1 MTNLERLKLELAH
14 KSYFS
19 DEEYTVFMEEQGLYA
34 TDEYKKETNQSA
46 LLRTVIAVLET
57 LSNDINYY
65 RTVES
70 EFVTNT
76 QAYTHLKNR
85 IDELYENCPYSRLH
99 TNCKPNYQYILH
111 IRGVNTWTIY
121 SQYLMIH

>member
-19 DEEYTVFMEEQGLYA
+19 DEEYTALMEEQGLSA
-34 TDEYKKETNQSA
+34 NEKYKKETNQSA
-46 LLRTVIAVLET
+46 LLYTVIAVLET

-65 RTVES
+65 RTVET

-85 IDELYENCPYSRLH
+85 IDELYKKIALIPDYTPTVSQF
-99 TNCKPNYQYILH
+99 TNLYY
-111 IRGVNTWTIY
+111 TY
-121 SQYLMIH
+121 ED

>member
-14 KSYFS
+14 KSYFL
-19 DEEYTVFMEEQGLYA
+19 DEEYTVFMEEQGLLA
-34 TDEYKKETNQSA
+34 NEEYKKETNQSA
-46 LLRTVIAVLET
+46 LLHTVIAVLET

-65 RTVES
+65 RTVET

-85 IDELYENCPYSRLH
+85 IDELYKKIALIPDYTPTVSQF
-99 TNCKPNYQYILH
+99 TNLYY
-111 IRGVNTWTIY
+111 TY
-121 SQYLMIH
+121 ED